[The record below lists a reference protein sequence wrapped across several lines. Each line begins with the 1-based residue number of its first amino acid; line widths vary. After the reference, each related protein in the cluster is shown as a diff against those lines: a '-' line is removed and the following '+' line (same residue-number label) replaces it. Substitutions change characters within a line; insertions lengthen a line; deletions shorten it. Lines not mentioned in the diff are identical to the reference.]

1 MASASFRLKPALIYF
16 LFLISFCT
24 VWTENIFAVTISI
37 QSVPSS
43 GVAPLEVQL
52 VCIVS
57 AGTSH
62 PTSYTIHFDD
72 GSPAE
77 TVETTQYSHIF
88 THTYEAGYFKPYCS
102 IVKKI
107 GITSESDPAK
117 LIIAKWKFETGDDID
132 GTAAIGSDGTVY
144 IGSDDQNLYAIDPET
159 GQEIWRFLTNGEIR
173 SSPAVGP
180 DGTIYFGSEDGS
192 LYAVSSNGNK
202 KWAFNT
208 GSFIFSSPAI
218 SSDGRTIYIGSSDN
232 HIYAVTAA
240 SGTYKWKYKT
250 EDKIISSP
258 AIGHDG
264 IEPVIYVGS
273 LDRHVYALAANGTLK
288 WAFETNAEVYGSPAI
303 SADGR
308 IYVGECKTG
317 SAEEYNFKLFC
328 INIDGSKN
336 WEMPAGSGFYAS
348 PAIGPEGNIYIG
360 SWDGYLYSVN
370 AIGTTMDWSVRTSPP
385 ADINSS
391 PAIGIVNSKDPIVY
405 VGSKDGNF
413 YAFQSPEYEDPH
425 RSDWVF
431 KTNDDILYAS
441 PTIDSNGTIYFGS
454 SDNCLYAVNPGDM
467 QPADSSW
474 PMFHTNAGNTGAAEN
489 IIIPDII
496 SSVPSGNRFDIAV
509 DTSEFKI
516 NFSPDIESSQIQT
529 DSFTLTKIDEGNNN
543 EEIEGNT
550 VLEWIQASHNIAAVF
565 TRLNDEEP
573 LAFESKYTASINYK
587 QKEAVEGEAAIESS
601 YSFSFTTAAET
612 EEDPHPSPGPGGCFI
627 DSVLH

>member
-1 MASASFRLKPALIYF
+1 M
-16 LFLISFCT
+16 
-24 VWTENIFAVTISI
+24 
-37 QSVPSS
+37 PSS
-43 GVAPLEVQL
+43 GIAPLEVQL

-57 AGTSH
+57 AGSSY

-77 TVETTQYSHIF
+77 TVETTQFSHTF
-88 THTYEAGYFKPYCS
+88 THTYEAGYFKPSCS
-102 IVKKI
+102 IVKSI
-107 GITSESDPAK
+107 GITKESDPAK
-117 LIIAKWKFETGDDID
+117 LIVAKWKFKTGDDID
-132 GTAAIGSDGTVY
+132 SSAAIGIDGTVY

-159 GQEIWRFLTNGEIR
+159 GQEIWRFMTNGEIR

-192 LYAVSSNGNK
+192 LYAVSPNGSK
-202 KWAFNT
+202 KWAFNF
-208 GSFIFSSPAI
+208 GDFIFSSPAI
-218 SSDGRTIYIGSSDN
+218 SSDGKIIYIGSSN
-232 HIYAVTAA
+232 NSIYAISAA
-240 SGTYKWKYKT
+240 SGTYKWKYT
-250 EDKIISSP
+250 TGDKIISSP

-264 IEPVIYVGS
+264 IEPVVYVGS
-273 LDRHVYALAANGTLK
+273 LDRHVYALAANDGTLK
-288 WAFETNAEVYGSPAI
+288 WAFETQAEVYGSPAV

-328 INIDGSKN
+328 INVDGSNN
-336 WEMPAGSGFYAS
+336 WEMAAGTGFYGS

-360 SWDGYLYSVN
+360 SWDGYLYSIN
-370 AIGTTMDWSVRTSPP
+370 AIGTTMNWSVRTSPP

-413 YAFQSPEYEDPH
+413 YAFQSPEYEDPN

-454 SDNCLYAVNPGDM
+454 RDNCLYAVNPGDM

-474 PMFHTNAGNTGAAEN
+474 PMFHNNAEHTGATEN
-489 IIIPDII
+489 IIIPNII
-496 SSVPSGNRFDIAV
+496 SSNPSNNRSDVAV
-509 DTSEFKI
+509 DTMDFKI

-529 DSFTLTKIDEGNNN
+529 DSFTLTKIN
-543 EEIEGNT
+543 EDSDNEPIEGNT
-550 VLEWIQASHNIAAVF
+550 VLEWIRYNDAGNNLSAVF
-565 TRLNDEEP
+565 TRFDNGEA
-573 LAFESKYTASINYK
+573 LAFESKYIASIKYTAK
-587 QKEAVEGEAAIESS
+587 KELEGDGTAIESS
-601 YSFSFTTAAET
+601 YSFSFTTAAEAKK
-612 EEDPHPSPGPGGCFI
+612 DPHASPSPGCFI
-627 DSVLH
+627 DLLLH